1 MTLTKVNGISVNLV
15 KKTQVSD
22 ETMKR
27 NIKEYDPE
35 NFMEKFR
42 DINLVTYTKKCKTEK
57 CEAKPKKQE
66 LGIIAQ
72 EAEKLGILDLLIQ
85 NNSKDPDFEDD
96 GVSSRYYVAYEK
108 LNLVVLK
115 AVQEMTKE
123 LEKKEVSLAQIQEAN
138 ELIENAISKL

>member
-1 MTLTKVNGISVNLV
+1 MILKISWKSSEILIWSRIPKNAKRKSV
-15 KKTQVSD
+15 KLN
-22 ETMKR
+22 R

-57 CEAKPKKQE
+57 CEAKQKKQE

-96 GVSSRYYVAYEK
+96 GVSSRYYVAYER

-123 LEKKEVSLAQIQEAN
+123 LEERGFTCSD
-138 ELIENAISKL
+138 S